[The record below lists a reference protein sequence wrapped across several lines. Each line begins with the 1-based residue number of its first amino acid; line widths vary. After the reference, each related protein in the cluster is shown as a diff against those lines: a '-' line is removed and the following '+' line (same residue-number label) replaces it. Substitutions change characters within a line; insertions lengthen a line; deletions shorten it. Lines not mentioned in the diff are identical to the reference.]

1 MTNAGLFA
9 LFGGMALLW
18 YGIHLAGE
26 GLQRAAG
33 GRLRQILSAINTNR
47 VTGAGAGILVT
58 VILQSS
64 AATVGMLVRFAGSG
78 LMTLPESMGV
88 ILGAD
93 IGTTLTVQLLAFRLA
108 GVSLLLVGLG
118 VVLQFAARRKV
129 FQYLGQGLLGFGLIY
144 LGMQVMAQGMA
155 PLRESPLFQQ
165 ALRALAEQTL
175 LGIVAS
181 ALFTGLV
188 ASSAAAI
195 GLALSFAHQGLLP
208 LAAAMPIILGAN
220 IGSCAA
226 SLAASLGG
234 EAEAKRVALAHVLL
248 KVAGVALV
256 LPVLDPFVAFAA
268 GTSADGARQIAN
280 AHTLFN
286 VGIAV
291 LFLPLIRPATWVISA
306 LIPKEAAG
314 DGAFRPRYLD
324 ERFLDTPAVALG
336 QATREAIRMADIVAD
351 MLRRSI
357 ETFHG
362 QQVELVEAIE
372 RQDDQVDILNREI
385 KRYVTKLSQQSMRPE
400 ESRREIDLLSFSN
413 NLENLGDIVD
423 RNLMELAKKKM
434 YAGVDFS
441 EAGQKEIEEL
451 HGRVLQNLETAIGA
465 FAAND
470 PALARRVLDAKAEIS
485 QVERGFRQNHI
496 RRLHEGLRETI
507 ETSEI
512 HLDVLSNLK
521 RINSHITAVAYPILE
536 RD

>member
-1 MTNAGLFA
+1 MTNASLFA

-18 YGIHLAGE
+18 YGIRLAGE

-33 GRLRQILSAINTNR
+33 GRLRQILSAISANR
-47 VTGAGAGILVT
+47 LAGVGAGVLVT
-58 VILQSS
+58 VLLQSS

-78 LMTLPESMGV
+78 VMTLPETMGV

-93 IGTTLTVQLLAFRLA
+93 IGTTLTVQLLAFS
-108 GVSLLLVGLG
+108 VSHVAPLLVALG
-118 VVLQFAARRKV
+118 VLAQFAAKRKL
-129 FQYLGQGLLGFGLIY
+129 FQYLGQGLLGFGFIY

-155 PLRESPLFQQ
+155 PLRESDLFQ
-165 ALRALAEQTL
+165 AGLHALAEQTL
-175 LGIVAS
+175 LGILAS
-181 ALFTGLV
+181 AVLTALV
-188 ASSAAAI
+188 AGSAAVI
-195 GLALSFAHQGLLP
+195 GMALGFAHQGMLP

-234 EAEAKRVALAHVLL
+234 DAEAKRVALANILH
-248 KVAGVALV
+248 KVAGVILV
-256 LPVLDPFVAFAA
+256 LPVLGSFTRLTAL
-268 GTSADGARQIAN
+268 TSADTARQIAN

-291 LFLPLIRPATWVISA
+291 LFLPLIRPASWVISS

-324 ERFLDTPAVALG
+324 ERFLETPAIALG

-362 QQVELVEAIE
+362 QKVELVEAIE

-385 KRYVTKLSQQSMRPE
+385 KRYVTKLSQQSMSPE
-400 ESRREIDLLSFSN
+400 ETRREIDLLSFSN

-423 RNLMELAKKKM
+423 RNIMELAKKKI
-434 YAGVDFS
+434 YAGLDFS

-451 HGRVLQNLETAIGA
+451 HGRVLQNLETAIAA
-465 FAAND
+465 FTAND
-470 PALARRVLDAKAEIS
+470 PALARRVLDAKGEIS
-485 QVERGFRQNHI
+485 QVERSFRQSHI
-496 RRLHEGLRETI
+496 RRLHEGFRESI

-521 RINSHITAVAYPILE
+521 RVNSHITAIAYPILE
-536 RD
+536 KD

>member
-1 MTNAGLFA
+1 MTDAGLFA

-18 YGIHLAGE
+18 YGIRLAGE

-33 GRLRQILSAINTNR
+33 GRLRQILGTISANR
-47 VTGAGAGILVT
+47 LAGAGVGVLVT
-58 VILQSS
+58 ALLQSS

-108 GVSLLLVGLG
+108 GASLLLVGLG
-118 VVLQFAARRKV
+118 VALQFAARRKL
-129 FQYLGQGLLGFGLIY
+129 FQYLGQALLGFGLIF
-144 LGMQVMAQGMA
+144 LGMQVMAQGMT
-155 PLRESPLFQQ
+155 PLRESALFQQ
-165 ALRALAEQTL
+165 GLRALAEQTL

-188 ASSAAAI
+188 ASSAAVI

-208 LAAAMPIILGAN
+208 LAAAMPVILGAN

-248 KVAGVALV
+248 KVAGVALI
-256 LPVLDPFVAFAA
+256 LPVLDRFVAFTA

-286 VGIAV
+286 VGIAL
-291 LFLPLIRPATWVISA
+291 LFLPLIRPATWIVSA

-314 DGAFRPRYLD
+314 NGTFRPRYLD
-324 ERFLDTPAVALG
+324 ERFLATPAVALG

-357 ETFHG
+357 ETFRG

-385 KRYVTKLSQQSMRPE
+385 KRYVTQLSQQSMSPE

-413 NLENLGDIVD
+413 HLENLADIVD
-423 RNLMELAKKKM
+423 RNLMELAKKKL

-451 HGRVLQNLETAIGA
+451 HGRILQNLETAIGA

-470 PALARRVLDAKAEIS
+470 PALARRVLDAKTEIS

-496 RRLHEGLRETI
+496 QRLHEGFRESI

-512 HLDVLSNLK
+512 HLDVLGNLK
-521 RINSHITAVAYPILE
+521 RINSHITAVAYLILE

>member
-18 YGIHLAGE
+18 YGIRLAGE

-33 GRLRQILSAINTNR
+33 GRLRQILGAVSANR
-47 VTGAGAGILVT
+47 SAGAGAGILVT

-78 LMTLPESMGV
+78 LMTLPETMGV

-93 IGTTLTVQLLAFRLA
+93 IGTTLTVQLLAFPVA
-108 GVSLLLVGLG
+108 GVSLVLVGLG
-118 VVLQFAARRKV
+118 VVIQFAAKRKL
-129 FQYLGQGLLGFGLIY
+129 FQCLGQGLLGFGLIY

-155 PLRESPLFQQ
+155 PLRASPLFQQ
-165 ALRALAEQTL
+165 FLGALGDQTL
-175 LGIVAS
+175 VGIVAS
-181 ALFTGLV
+181 ALFTALV
-188 ASSAAAI
+188 ASSAAVV
-195 GLALSFAHQGLLP
+195 GLALSFAHEGLLP

-220 IGSCAA
+220 IGTCAA

-248 KVAGVALV
+248 KVAGVVLV
-256 LPVLDPFVAFAA
+256 LPLLGPFIALTAATTADP
-268 GTSADGARQIAN
+268 ARQIAN
-280 AHTLFN
+280 AHTFFN
-286 VGIAV
+286 VAIAL
-291 LFLPLIRPATWVISA
+291 LFLPFIRPAAWAIQGLMPRDAEGEGSF
-306 LIPKEAAG
+306 G
-314 DGAFRPRYLD
+314 PRYLD
-324 ERFLDTPAVALG
+324 ERFLETPAVALG

-351 MLRRSI
+351 MLRRAI
-357 ETFHG
+357 RGFRDQE
-362 QQVELVEAIE
+362 VELVEAIE
-372 RQDDQVDILNREI
+372 RQDDQVDVLNREI
-385 KRYVTKLSQQSMRPE
+385 KRYVTKLSQQSLSHE

-423 RNLMELAKKKM
+423 RNLMELAKKKI
-434 YAGVDFS
+434 YSGVNFS

-451 HGRVLQNLETAIGA
+451 HGRVLQNLETAIAA
-465 FAAND
+465 FTAND
-470 PALARRVLDAKAEIS
+470 PALARRVLAAKAEIS
-485 QVERGFRQNHI
+485 QVEREFRQNHI
-496 RRLHEGLRETI
+496 RRLHEGYRESI

-512 HLDVLSNLK
+512 HLDVLTNLK

>member
-1 MTNAGLFA
+1 MANAGLFA

-18 YGIHLAGE
+18 YGIRLAGE

-33 GRLRQILSAINTNR
+33 GRLRQILSAISANR
-47 VTGAGAGILVT
+47 VAGAGAGILVT

-78 LMTLPESMGV
+78 LMTLPEAMGV

-93 IGTTLTVQLLAFRLA
+93 IGTTLTVQLLAFHLG

-118 VVLQFAARRKV
+118 VLLQFAAKRKL

-155 PLRESPLFQQ
+155 PLRDSPVFQQ
-165 ALRALAEQTL
+165 GLRALAEQTL

-188 ASSAAAI
+188 ASSAAVI

-248 KVAGVALV
+248 KVVGVILV
-256 LPVLDPFVAFAA
+256 LPLLDAFVALTA
-268 GTSADGARQIAN
+268 GTSADGARRIAN

-286 VGIAV
+286 VGIAL
-291 LFLPLIRPATWVISA
+291 LFLPLIRPAAWAIQA

-314 DGAFRPRYLD
+314 EGAFGPRYLD
-324 ERFLDTPAVALG
+324 ERFLETPAVALG
-336 QATREAIRMADIVAD
+336 QATREAIRLADIVAD
-351 MLRRSI
+351 MLRRASRAYRG
-357 ETFHG
+357 EDL
-362 QQVELVEAIE
+362 ELVEAIE
-372 RQDDQVDILNREI
+372 RQDDQVDTLNREI
-385 KRYVTKLSQQSMRPE
+385 KRYVTKLSQQSLSSE
-400 ESRREIDLLSFSN
+400 ESRREVDLLSFSN
-413 NLENLGDIVD
+413 NLENIGDIVD

-434 YAGVDFS
+434 YTAVNFS

-451 HGRVLQNLETAIGA
+451 HARVLQNLETAIAA

-470 PALARRVLDAKAEIS
+470 PALGRRVLEAKGEIS
-485 QVERGFRQNHI
+485 QLEREFRQNHI
-496 RRLHEGLRETI
+496 RRLHEGYRESI

>member
-1 MTNAGLFA
+1 MTNAILFA

-18 YGIHLAGE
+18 YGIRLAGE

-33 GRLRQILSAINTNR
+33 GRLRQILAAINTNR
-47 VTGAGAGILVT
+47 VAGTCAGIVVT
-58 VILQSS
+58 IILQSS

-93 IGTTLTVQLLAFRLA
+93 IGTTLTVQLLAFHVSGL
-108 GVSLLLVGLG
+108 SLLLVGLG
-118 VVLQFAARRKV
+118 VVVQFAAKRKL
-129 FQYLGQGLLGFGLIY
+129 FQYLGQGILGFGLIY

-155 PLRESPLFQQ
+155 PLRESPLLQQ
-165 ALRALAEQTL
+165 ILRGLAEQVL
-175 LGIVAS
+175 LGIVGS
-181 ALFTGLV
+181 ALLTGLV
-188 ASSAAAI
+188 ASSAAMI
-195 GLALSFAHQGLLP
+195 GMALSFAHQGLLP

-234 EAEAKRVALAHVLL
+234 DAEAKRVALAHVLL
-248 KVAGVALV
+248 KVIGVVLV
-256 LPVLDPFVAFAA
+256 LPVLGPFVALTVRSSPDA
-268 GTSADGARQIAN
+268 ARQIAN
-280 AHTLFN
+280 AHTFFN

-291 LFLPLIRPATWVISA
+291 LFLPLVRPAAWALQA
-306 LIPKEAAG
+306 LIPKEIG
-314 DGAFRPRYLD
+314 GEGTFGPRYLD
-324 ERFLDTPAVALG
+324 ERFLQTPAVALG
-336 QATREAIRMADIVAD
+336 QATREALRLADIVAD
-351 MLRRSI
+351 MLRRAAK
-357 ETFHG
+357 TYRG
-362 QQVELVEAIE
+362 QELELVEAIE
-372 RQDDQVDILNREI
+372 RQDDQVDVLNREI
-385 KRYVTKLSQQSMRPE
+385 KRYVTKLSQQSLSHE
-400 ESRREIDLLSFSN
+400 ESHREVDILTFSN

-434 YAGVDFS
+434 YKGVDFS

-451 HGRVLQNLETAIGA
+451 HARVLQNLETAIAA

-470 PALARRVLDAKAEIS
+470 PALARRVLQAKEEIS
-485 QVERGFRQNHI
+485 QLEREFRQNHI
-496 RRLHEGLRETI
+496 QRLHEGYRETI

-536 RD
+536 TD